1 MTFKIRQATANDAAS
16 WIDLLVSVMGEH
28 YPVKEV
34 YDGAWVASQLDIASG
49 QETWVAES
57 HGRLLASL
65 AALPPAEKNVNPIT
79 NLGQQLF
86 RPESYTDGSAVA
98 VVDTVNRLAE
108 QRGHLV
114 VVRVLA
120 SDNQQQALFEKQG
133 YRCVGFQPFK
143 HFQQVWEG
151 VLYYVL
157 ISQPALMTRLPLS
170 ESLPQVGE
178 LAAFVLGNLKIAS
191 PVPVRDGMTG
201 YALQS
206 ELKFRDATA
215 EDFELG
221 RQQAQ
226 VVNPPREISGGYNL
240 GWGVLRLPVAS
251 PVRAFLGQREDK
263 IVAGLAYG
271 YDEQDRCLRIV
282 DSFATDDL
290 SMGAMFHQILKAA
303 QEQFNAVTVEVDVLM
318 TAPRLLKSAEQLGF
332 VPVAYL
338 PAFYFENGRC
348 TDVVK
353 LVKLNLLYI
362 LENTSLTA
370 PAARMVEIVDQNFQ
384 DQKVGVAIINLLRS
398 LAVFEGLGDGELRK
412 IARLFTQKL
421 VRPGEKVFA
430 KGDSGN
436 EGYVVMRGE
445 IDILLEERAKPV
457 ASMRNGQIFGEQ
469 AFLDSTA
476 RMASAVASQAS
487 IVLVIQRAAF
497 NKLVQNEPHLGM
509 LVMRNIAIELSHKLR
524 HANVGLLAA
533 KGLGTG

>member
-1 MTFKIRQATANDAAS
+1 
-16 WIDLLVSVMGEH
+16 
-28 YPVKEV
+28 
-34 YDGAWVASQLDIASG
+34 
-49 QETWVAES
+49 
-57 HGRLLASL
+57 
-65 AALPPAEKNVNPIT
+65 
-79 NLGQQLF
+79 
-86 RPESYTDGSAVA
+86 

-120 SDNQQQALFEKQG
+120 SNNQQQALFEKQG
-133 YRCVGFQPFK
+133 YICAGFQPFK
-143 HFQQVWEG
+143 HFQQAWQG
-151 VLYYVL
+151 VLYYGL
-157 ISQPALMTRLPLS
+157 ISQPARVTRLPLS

-191 PVPVRDGMTG
+191 PVPVRDGVTG
-201 YALQS
+201 YSLQSALQ
-206 ELKFRDATA
+206 FHDATA
-215 EDFELG
+215 EDFELW
-221 RQQAQ
+221 RQHAQ

-263 IVAGLAYG
+263 
-271 YDEQDRCLRIV
+271 
-282 DSFATDDL
+282 TP
-290 SMGAMFHQILKAA
+290 
-303 QEQFNAVTVEVDVLM
+303 
-318 TAPRLLKSAEQLGF
+318 TAH
-332 VPVAYL
+332 
-338 PAFYFENGRC
+338 
-348 TDVVK
+348 
-353 LVKLNLLYI
+353 
-362 LENTSLTA
+362 
-370 PAARMVEIVDQNFQ
+370 AARMVEIVDQNFQ

-398 LAVFEGLGDGELRK
+398 LAIFEGLGDGELRK

-421 VRPGEKVFA
+421 VQPGEKVFA

-436 EGYVVMRGE
+436 EAYVVMRGE
-445 IDILLEERAKPV
+445 IDILLDERAKPV

-476 RMASAVASQAS
+476 RVASAVASQAS

-524 HANVGLLAA
+524 HADVGLLVA